1 MASAEA
7 TMVCSVAAYPT
18 VSALALGAAAPATA
32 NEARA
37 AAEYKLIFV
46 LCVTALG
53 SFVLMITP

>member
-1 MASAEA
+1 
-7 TMVCSVAAYPT
+7 MVCSVVAYPT

-32 NEARA
+32 KEARA